1 MKNADLQKDL
11 YAEFLHRQQHLA
23 QLVGMRAPRRPS
35 PTLRMGMSYRTGSYL
50 LQQGILAHQM
60 MEERIAAIVAAL
72 EPGQTVS
79 FVHDEIH
86 ISGPAPRREQAEV
99 STPAHPIERRS
110 AARRAR
116 RNDARYWQL
125 FGKLTGR
132 TTRKK
137 Q

>member
-35 PTLRMGMSYRTGSYL
+35 PTLRMGLSYRTGVSA
-50 LQQGILAHQM
+50 LQQGLLAHQL
-60 MEERIAAIVAAL
+60 MEERIAAVVAAL

-79 FVHDEIH
+79 FVHDEIF
-86 ISGPAPRREQAEV
+86 ISGPAPRYDRVEV
-99 STPAHPIERRS
+99 PTPTHPIERRT

-132 TTRKK
+132 AS
-137 Q
+137 